1 METNSLP
8 QLLAKMQSFRWPWSQ
23 NEDGA
28 FAAHLGWSIE
38 KRTPQRTDF
47 RAKGFAAVSA
57 YFEAD
62 MCFAVEADIEV
73 ATSTEALAPDQFDD
87 LADSFYVKFRD
98 VVGRVTETLGEP
110 LFCDGAAADGFPDD
124 QDAVW
129 LALWAEEGLRI
140 MVQQKNEG
148 RDMPF
153 RVTLV
158 FAP

>member
-8 QLLAKMQSFRWPWSQ
+8 QLLAKMRSFRWPWSQ

-28 FAAHLGWSIE
+28 FAAHLGWSVE
-38 KRTPQRTDF
+38 KRTDHRTDF
-47 RAKGFAAVSA
+47 RATGFAAVSA
-57 YFEAD
+57 YFEAGA
-62 MCFAVEADIEV
+62 CFAVEADIEV
-73 ATSTEALAPDQFDD
+73 AASTGDLAPDQFDD
-87 LADSFYVKFRD
+87 LADSFYAKFND
-98 VVGRVTETLGEP
+98 MVGRVTETLGEP
-110 LFCDGAAADGFPDD
+110 SFCDGAAADGFPDD

-129 LALWAEEGLRI
+129 LALWVGDGLRI

-158 FAP
+158 CAP